1 MDDKKK
7 LAALIGLIVVA
18 LGAVGFMMTKG
29 PGADEKP
36 REVGSLEENVNKETG
51 LPLNP
56 PKNDVGGTPPPAT
69 GGQEGGSSDPS
80 LPPGN

>member
-7 LAALIGLIVVA
+7 LAVLVGVIVLA

-29 PGADEKP
+29 VPKEEQA
-36 REVGSLEENVNKETG
+36 RSVGSLEENMNKETG

-56 PKNDVGGTPPPAT
+56 PKNDVGGVNPPAA
-69 GGQEGGSSDPS
+69 GGSEGAASDPS
-80 LPPGN
+80 LPAGN